1 MADNSPTAVSR
12 VSIRAVLVQ
21 SEKKYSIELDGVE
34 MARKI
39 DLARARQ
46 VAQQLADVMKSPGE
60 IRVYELGMA
69 AHVA

>member
-1 MADNSPTAVSR
+1 MADSSPAAVSR

-21 SEKKYSIELDGVE
+21 SEKKYSIQVDGVE

-46 VAQQLADVMKSPGE
+46 VAQDLAGVLKSPGE
-60 IRVYELGMA
+60 ILVYELVA
-69 AHVA
+69 AQVA